1 MRRRTVRAFLAA
13 VLTASVFVPISA
25 GGQPAAASTLPTGF
39 QEQVVFS
46 GLTNPTNIEF
56 SPDGRVFVAEKSGI
70 IKVYDSL
77 SDPTP
82 DVFADLRTNV
92 HDQWDR
98 GLLGLALAP
107 GFPTNPWVYVLY
119 TYDAVP
125 GGSAPRWSDVCPDAN
140 NGNSVVTGP
149 LSRLQ
154 PAGNHMTGAGQ

>member
-1 MRRRTVRAFLAA
+1 MSMRRRTVRAFLAA
-13 VLTASVFVPISA
+13 VLTASVFVPLTSA
-25 GGQPAAASTLPTGF
+25 PEAAASTMPTGF

-46 GLTNPTNIEF
+46 GLSNPTNIEF
-56 SPDGRVFVAEKSGI
+56 SPDGRVFVAEKSGL

-77 SDPTP
+77 ADLTP

-119 TYDAVP
+119 TYDALPGVP
-125 GGSAPRWSDVCPDAN
+125 RSMERRLPGRQQRHLHRHEEQSSGSQD
-140 NGNSVVTGP
+140 
-149 LSRLQ
+149 
-154 PAGNHMTGAGQ
+154 